1 MFKKAASVLVAA
13 GLSLAAAFS
22 SMPVQA
28 AETYTSEL
36 TGAPISTSIQNQRPI
51 AVMIDNDKR
60 AYPHYGL
67 ADADIVYEFVNST
80 LNNRVTRLMAV
91 YKDWRNESRIGN
103 IRSTRPTNIMTAAEL
118 NAVLVHDGGP
128 YHNNAYFASTGI
140 DHLSGNFARIN
151 NGKAREFTEYVTTG
165 QVASR
170 LASAGISSSYTQSV
184 GNHFNFA
191 PYGTEVNLLQTYGT
205 AVPVAKVTLP
215 YAHTNSQ
222 LVYNGT
228 TNTYDYWEFGAPC
241 VDGLTNTA
249 VSFKNVIIQDVDL
262 SQLDKNGYLVMNCVG
277 SGIAYYI
284 TDGLMVPVTWV
295 KTSYTDK
302 TRYYDA
308 AGKEIQVNC
317 GKTYVTYCPSDS
329 WTQIAI
335 Q

>member
-1 MFKKAASVLVAA
+1 MFKKAASFLAAA
-13 GLSLAAAFS
+13 GLALATAFT

-28 AETYTSEL
+28 AGTYTSEL
-36 TGAPISTSIQNQRPI
+36 TGEPISTSIQNQRPI

-80 LNNRVTRLMAV
+80 LNSRVTRLMAV
-91 YKDWRNESRIGN
+91 YKDWTNETRIGN

-128 YHNNAYFASTGI
+128 FYNNAYFSSTGI
-140 DHLSGNFARIN
+140 AHLSGSFARIH
-151 NGKAREFTEYVTTG
+151 NGKAREFTEYVTKG

-170 LASAGISSSYTQSV
+170 LASAGISSSYTETV

-191 PYGTEVNLLQTYGT
+191 EYGTEV
-205 AVPVAKVTLP
+205 TLGDDQGAINASSISLP
-215 YAHTNSQ
+215 FYNTSSTLKYNTSTNS
-222 LVYNGT
+222 
-228 TNTYDYWEFGAPC
+228 YDYYEFGN
-241 VDGLTNTA
+241 VSQDGATGATLT
-249 VSFKNVIIQDVDL
+249 FKNVIIQDVDL
-262 SQLDKNGYLVMNCVG
+262 SQLDRNGYLVMNCVG

-295 KTSYTDK
+295 KSSYTDK

-317 GKTYVTYCPSDS
+317 GKTYVTYCPSDTWS
-329 WTQIAI
+329 QIVV

>member
-1 MFKKAASVLVAA
+1 MFKKAASFLAAA
-13 GLSLAAAFS
+13 GLALATAFT

-28 AETYTSEL
+28 AGTYTSEL
-36 TGAPISTSIQNQRPI
+36 TGEPISTSIQNQRPI

-80 LNNRVTRLMAV
+80 LNSRVTRLMAV
-91 YKDWRNESRIGN
+91 YKDWTNETRIGN

-128 YHNNAYFASTGI
+128 FYNNAYFSSTGI
-140 DHLSGNFARIN
+140 AHLSGSFARIH
-151 NGKAREFTEYVTTG
+151 NGKAREFTEYVTKG

-170 LASAGISSSYTQSV
+170 LASAGISSSYTETV

-191 PYGTEVNLLQTYGT
+191 PYGTEVNLLQAYGS

-215 YAHTNSQ
+215 CAHTNSQ

-228 TNTYDYWEFGAPC
+228 TNSYDYWEFGAPC
-241 VDGLTNTA
+241 VDGLTKTT
-249 VSFKNVIIQDVDL
+249 VSFKNVIIEDVDL
-262 SQLDKNGYLVMNCVG
+262 SQLDRNGYLVMNCVG

-295 KTSYTDK
+295 KSSYTDK

-317 GKTYVTYCPSDS
+317 GKTYVTYCPSDTWS
-329 WTQIAI
+329 QIVV